1 MLTSK
6 RAAVISLLLVGLSGT
21 VLAGFIDLPPLPP
34 SKLYGNIL
42 INRASSGA
50 GVKAATFSHWSH
62 RTKYTCTVCHLEL
75 GFNMM
80 LNTTIITE
88 AENKEGKYC
97 GACHDGKT
105 AFGHT
110 EEHCNK
116 CHNGNKSY
124 GGDKFKELKSL
135 AAAPYGN
142 KIDWAGALENGQIKP
157 KSFLTEQS
165 EPVQFEKELLLEA
178 EMAMIPPA
186 VFPHKKHIPW
196 LDCANCHPD
205 IFNIK
210 KKTTK
215 HFSMSYILNNEF
227 CGVCHGKVAFPL
239 DDCKRCHPKM
249 R

>member
-1 MLTSK
+1 MSK
-6 RAAVISLLLVGLSGT
+6 RAAVVLSLLLVGLSGA

-34 SKLYGNIL
+34 PKLYGNIL

-135 AAAPYGN
+135 TAAPYGN
-142 KIDWAGALENGQIKP
+142 RIDWAEALENGQIKP

-186 VFPHKKHIPW
+186 VFPHKKHIAW
-196 LDCANCHPD
+196 IDCANCHPD

-239 DDCKRCHPKM
+239 DDCKRCHPKI